1 MKIIDIK
8 QNKKY
13 LKQYYKICIET
24 WSNNKTNINKRVK
37 DKLNNNSN
45 LDNKISILGI
55 TINNKLVGFISLF
68 KSDYELKKELTP
80 WYSTMY
86 VIKEY
91 RNKGYSKILND
102 LILKEAKSLGYNK
115 VYLKTDLLNYYEKFG
130 FKYLETLD
138 NWERMYY
145 IEL

>member
-1 MKIIDIK
+1 
-8 QNKKY
+8 
-13 LKQYYKICIET
+13 
-24 WSNNKTNINKRVK
+24 
-37 DKLNNNSN
+37 
-45 LDNKISILGI
+45 
-55 TINNKLVGFISLF
+55 
-68 KSDYELKKELTP
+68 
-80 WYSTMY
+80 MY

-138 NWERMYY
+138 NSERMYY